1 MVGKFDNEP
10 VEGQGSLLKVRPDHW
25 MTYGSVAGLEMPVSR
40 VVLGSIMLDN
50 NQLPYSFEM
59 LDYFFENGGNC
70 IDTAYVYGGGKC
82 EKAVGEW
89 LVQRNMR
96 GQTVLIGKGAHSTS
110 CTPEMITRELS
121 ESLDRLKTD
130 YLDIYFMHRDN
141 VQLPAG
147 EFVECLNEHHRA
159 GRIRAFGGSNWS
171 PERLAE
177 ANAYAASHGL
187 VGFAASSPNFS
198 LALWNEPMW
207 SDCVSASEPSE
218 RHWYET
224 HDIALFAWSSQ
235 ASGFFSGRFTQENR
249 DTANREVVRVWYNEA
264 NFRRLARAEEI
275 GARKG
280 VTATQIAL
288 AYVLAQ
294 SINIFALIGTR
305 TTEETRTSLMALD
318 VKLTPEELR
327 YLNLE
332 D

>member
-1 MVGKFDNEP
+1 MI
-10 VEGQGSLLKVRPDHW
+10 
-25 MTYGSVAGLEMPVSR
+25 YGNVAGLEQPVSR
-40 VVLGSIMLDN
+40 VVLGSIMLDH
-50 NQLPYSFEM
+50 NQLPYSFGM
-59 LDYFFENGGNC
+59 LDYFFEQGGNC
-70 IDTAYVYGGGKC
+70 IDTAYVYGGGTC
-82 EKAVGEW
+82 ERAVGEW

-96 GQTVLIGKGAHSTS
+96 DKTVLIGKGG
-110 CTPEMITRELS
+110 CTISVTPQLVTKELL
-121 ESLDRLKTD
+121 ESLDRLQTD
-130 YLDIYFMHRDN
+130 HLDIYFMHRDN
-141 VQLPAG
+141 PLLPVG

-198 LALWNEPMW
+198 LAQWNEPMW
-207 SDCVSASEPSE
+207 NDCRTASDLSS

-224 HDIALFAWSSQ
+224 HDMALFAWSSQ
-235 ASGFFSGRFTQENR
+235 ASGFFSGRFNAENR
-249 DTANREVVRVWYNEA
+249 ETADREVVRVWYNEA
-264 NFRRLARAEEI
+264 NFRRLARAEEV
-275 GARKG
+275 AAHQG

-294 SINIFALIGTR
+294 PLNIFALIGTR

-332 D
+332 DA